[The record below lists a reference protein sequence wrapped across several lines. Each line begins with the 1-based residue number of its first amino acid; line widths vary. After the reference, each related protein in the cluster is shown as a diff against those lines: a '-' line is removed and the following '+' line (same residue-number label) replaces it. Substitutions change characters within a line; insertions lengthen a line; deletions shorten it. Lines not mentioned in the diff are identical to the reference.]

1 MRKYR
6 KIGID
11 IDNTMTNISTTLEAM
26 GDFFGTHTPELI
38 EITEYNLSSVF
49 GFHKKV
55 EIDFWNAMNERI
67 IENSILEESRF
78 DKMLGLFTDENT
90 DIYIITSRDVKYYE
104 QTINWLLG
112 NGVFFKD
119 IYFTSGK
126 SKLEVI
132 HNIGL
137 EAIIDDNPDLFYEVQ
152 QHKYTRDITVLG
164 QLHRICVDYPYNQ
177 NVPCEIRLNRDG
189 EIM

>member
-26 GDFFGTHTPELI
+26 GDFFGTHTPELT
-38 EITEYNLSSVF
+38 EITEYSLSSVF

-164 QLHRICVDYPYNQ
+164 QSHRI
-177 NVPCEIRLNRDG
+177 
-189 EIM
+189 